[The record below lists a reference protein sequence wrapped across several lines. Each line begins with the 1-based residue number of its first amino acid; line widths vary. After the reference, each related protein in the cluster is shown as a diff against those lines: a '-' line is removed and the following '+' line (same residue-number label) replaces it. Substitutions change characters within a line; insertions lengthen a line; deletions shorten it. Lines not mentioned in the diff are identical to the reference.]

1 MPIAVAETH
10 KKCRITLV
18 TPGSSDRVID
28 VYPAEKESEKIWLDN
43 TPGIERW
50 EAVERLLNQYAE
62 RGTRVPKPAP
72 YHNDGKFN
80 RPTLDEQDIP
90 LVRLQGAV
98 LEALPE
104 PEKIIPKPPA
114 NQADVDAR
122 FKLLSEQIQNLAA
135 AVSSMS
141 NMKIG
146 SEAPRV
152 KEPDGAVRGKKRG
165 RPAKI
170 TKTTEEPCPEAKE

>member
-1 MPIAVAETH
+1 MPVAIEKEY

-28 VYPAEKESEKIWLDN
+28 VWPAEKEKEKIWLDN
-43 TPGIERW
+43 APGIERW
-50 EAVERLLNQYAE
+50 EAVERLLNQFAE

-72 YHNDGKFN
+72 YHDDGKFN
-80 RPTLDEQDIP
+80 RPTLDEKDIP

-104 PEKIIPKPPA
+104 AEKVPLPVRA

-122 FKLLSEQIQNLAA
+122 FKLLSEQIQSLAA
-135 AVSSMS
+135 AVSSLAS
-141 NMKIG
+141 
-146 SEAPRV
+146 AP
-152 KEPDGAVRGKKRG
+152 KEKQPDAAVRGKKRG
-165 RPAKI
+165 RPVKSANIK
-170 TKTTEEPCPEAKE
+170 EEPCPEVKN